1 MQLVAIGL
9 NHNSA
14 PVEIREQ
21 LAFADSQIDACL
33 QSLVGPFE
41 LGEATIL
48 STCNRSEIYA
58 VCAGDD
64 GGERVRQFLSVE
76 RGLDVERLRPCLY
89 EFNSS
94 DVATHL
100 FRVACGIDSLVI
112 GESQILG
119 QVRTSLETAQRNDSA
134 HLLLNEVFQR
144 ALKIGKRARTETDIG
159 RGHLSISTAA
169 VELAG
174 RIFDRLDGKSALLL
188 GAGEMMTL
196 TAQYLVD
203 SGIGRMIV
211 ANRTPERA
219 AALAA
224 AFAGEAMS
232 LYEFPQHLHA
242 VDIVISSTSAPD
254 FVIGA
259 DMVRDAMGQRRGR
272 PLFIIDIAVPRD
284 VDPDVRELDNV
295 FLFDIDDL
303 EQVVQSNRKEREQ
316 EIGKVEALVEAEQAE
331 FTHWLSALDAGP
343 LIKAMRDQA
352 EQLRH
357 EELQRWTSRLA
368 HLSEDD
374 RATVA
379 AVLRGYANK
388 LLHEPSVQIKE
399 LASDGDGYL
408 GLDMIR
414 RIFNLDGRN
423 RS

>member
-21 LAFADSQIDACL
+21 LAFADSQVDACL
-33 QSLVGPFE
+33 QALVGPFE

-58 VCAGDD
+58 VCVGDD
-64 GGERVRQFLSVE
+64 GGDRVRQFLSAE

-89 EFNSS
+89 ELNGS

-119 QVRTSLETAQRNDSA
+119 QVRASLETAQKSNSA
-134 HLLLNEVFQR
+134 RLLLNEVFQR

-232 LYEFPQHLHA
+232 LDEFPQHVHA
-242 VDIVISSTSAPD
+242 VDIVISSTSALD
-254 FVIGA
+254 FVIHT
-259 DMVRDAMGQRRGR
+259 DMVRGAMGQRRGR

-284 VDPDVRELDNV
+284 VDPAVRELDNV

-303 EQVVQSNRKEREQ
+303 EQVVQSNQKEREQ
-316 EIGKVEALVEAEQAE
+316 EIGKVEALVEAEHAE

-352 EQLRH
+352 ELLRQ

-374 RATVA
+374 RATVE

-399 LASDGDGYL
+399 LASAGDGYL
-408 GLDMIR
+408 GLDVIR
-414 RIFNLDGRN
+414 RILNLDGRN